1 MLNAWLTGKEEE
13 MYEFSPVSD
22 RIKAMHERIRNRVI
36 EIDDERARIV
46 TESYQSN
53 ETVPWMIRIPRATYD
68 VCAKKTLLVEDDDIF
83 VGNQASKFCAS
94 AVWPEWDGPGW
105 VLAEIERGG
114 LWTEGE
120 DGLFYRKN
128 ENVKLSVSKE
138 SLETFREIAPYWST
152 HRFGEIAKAYM
163 PEGYR
168 EFAETGAGSYN
179 AVQDIAGLAC
189 GHLVPGHK
197 RIIERGYGSLRKEAR
212 DWLDARK
219 GDLMGDDVDRS
230 MFYESVII
238 VCDAAEVM
246 ARRYAEACRDKAATV
261 EDGKR
266 AEELRRMAEGLDW
279 IATEPARNFWE
290 ACQMALLYHLLM
302 YAEAKEPALAFGR
315 FDQYTWPYL
324 KKDLDE
330 GALTL
335 NQAQELVDAFFLKS
349 TCFYNA
355 APPVVMNIAGA
366 NNTYQHTTIGG
377 VDPKT
382 GEDASNPVTYMVL
395 ESVGRLSLH
404 DPTVSLRINKNTP
417 EKLWECALATSR
429 LVGGLPLYQND
440 EVVIPGLQRELG
452 FSLEDARDY
461 GVIGCQE
468 FVGCG
473 TDFPAPNGITPPHAT
488 ILFGVVFDMAI
499 NNGVNPLNGKACP
512 VRTGYLADMK
522 SLDDVKRAVED
533 VARWVMRWN
542 ATCSNYTEYL
552 MMRRTSL
559 AALSLGIEGCMESGK
574 DCTQGGAKYNSYG
587 GTATGLATIADS
599 LTTIKYMVFDKK
611 LCTAAELYDAVMANW
626 EGHEDLRQRIL
637 AEVPH
642 YGNGDPYADA
652 EMQWVTDLYYRLCG
666 ECHSVRSKVFKAGLY
681 GASDH
686 VAQGKTTW
694 ATPDGRRT
702 GEPMADATSPAQGR
716 DLMGPTAVFNSTCC
730 FDHSRY
736 MDGLALNI
744 RIHPSSVSND
754 EGVKKLEAMTKAYFN
769 QGGMEVQYNIVS
781 AETMRKAQADPAAYR
796 DLVVRIAG
804 FSAYFVEMTPDLQND
819 IISRTENAF

>member
-1 MLNAWLTGKEEE
+1 
-13 MYEFSPVSD
+13 
-22 RIKAMHERIRNRVI
+22 
-36 EIDDERARIV
+36 
-46 TESYQSN
+46 
-53 ETVPWMIRIPRATYD
+53 
-68 VCAKKTLLVEDDDIF
+68 
-83 VGNQASKFCAS
+83 
-94 AVWPEWDGPGW
+94 
-105 VLAEIERGG
+105 
-114 LWTEGE
+114 
-120 DGLFYRKN
+120 
-128 ENVKLSVSKE
+128 
-138 SLETFREIAPYWST
+138 
-152 HRFGEIAKAYM
+152 
-163 PEGYR
+163 
-168 EFAETGAGSYN
+168 
-179 AVQDIAGLAC
+179 
-189 GHLVPGHK
+189 
-197 RIIERGYGSLRKEAR
+197 
-212 DWLDARK
+212 
-219 GDLMGDDVDRS
+219 
-230 MFYESVII
+230 
-238 VCDAAEVM
+238 
-246 ARRYAEACRDKAATV
+246 
-261 EDGKR
+261 
-266 AEELRRMAEGLDW
+266 MAEGLDW

-335 NQAQELVDAFFLKS
+335 DQAQELVDAFFLKS

-404 DPTVSLRINKNTP
+404 DPTISLRINKNTP

-642 YGNGDPYADA
+642 YGNGDPYADV

>member
-1 MLNAWLTGKEEE
+1 
-13 MYEFSPVSD
+13 MYEFSPVTE
-22 RIKAMHERIRNRVI
+22 RIAKMHERIRNRVI

-46 TESYQSN
+46 TESYQRN
-53 ETVPWMIRIPRATYD
+53 ETVPWMLRIPRATYD
-68 VCAKKTLLVEDDDIF
+68 VCANKTVLVEDDDIF
-83 VGNQASKFCAS
+83 VGNQAAKFCAS
-94 AVWPEWDGPGW
+94 NVWPEWDGPGW
-105 VLAEIERGG
+105 VLAEIDKGG
-114 LWTEGE
+114 LWTEGA
-120 DGLFYRKN
+120 DGLLYRKN
-128 ENVKLSVSKE
+128 DNVKLSISKRAID
-138 SLETFREIAPYWST
+138 TFREIAPYWKT
-152 HRFGEIAKAYM
+152 HRFGETALAWM

-179 AVQDIAGLAC
+179 VFQDIAGLAC
-189 GHLVPGHK
+189 GHLIPGHK
-197 RIIERGYGSLRKEAR
+197 KIIERGYGSLRQEAR
-212 DWLDARK
+212 AWLDDRK
-219 GDLMGDDVDRS
+219 GSLMGDDVDRCL
-230 MFYESVII
+230 FYEAAVI
-238 VCDAAEVM
+238 VCDAGEVM
-246 ARRYAEACRDKAATV
+246 AKRYAAACREKAAACCDD
-261 EDGKR
+261 ER
-266 AEELRRMAEGLDW
+266 ARELEAMAESLDW
-279 IATEPARNFWE
+279 ISTQPARTFWE
-290 ACQMALLYHLLM
+290 ACQMTLLYQLLL

-324 KKDLDE
+324 KRDLDE
-330 GALTL
+330 GRLTRA
-335 NQAQELVDAFFLKS
+335 QAQEMVDAFFLKS

-355 APPVVMNIAGA
+355 APPAVMNIAGA

-377 VDPKT
+377 VVPET
-382 GEDASNPVTYMVL
+382 GEDATNPVTYMVL

-404 DPTVSLRINKNTP
+404 DPTVSLRINENTP
-417 EKLWECALATSR
+417 DELWECALSTSR

-488 ILFGVVFDMAI
+488 ILFGVVLDMAI
-499 NNGVNPLNGKACP
+499 NDGVNPKNGKACP
-512 VRTGYLADMK
+512 IRTGRLSDMT
-522 SLDDVKRAVED
+522 SIEEVRAAVED
-533 VARWVMRWN
+533 VARWVMQWN

-611 LCTAAELYDAVMANW
+611 LCTASELYDAVMANW
-626 EGHEDLRQRIL
+626 EGCEDLRQRIL

-642 YGNGDPYADA
+642 YGNGDPYADV
-652 EMQWVTDLYYRLCG
+652 EMQWATDLYYRLCG
-666 ECHSVRSKVFKAGLY
+666 ECHSVRSKTYKAGLY

-686 VAQGKTTW
+686 VAQGKSTW
-694 ATPDGRRT
+694 ATPDGRRD

-716 DLMGPTAVFNSTCC
+716 DLNGPTAVFNSTCC
-730 FDHSRY
+730 FDHARY
-736 MDGLALNI
+736 MDGMALNI

-754 EGVKKLEAMTKAYFN
+754 EGIGKLKAMTRAYFD
-769 QGGMEVQYNIVS
+769 QGGMEVQYNFVS
-781 AETMRKAQADPAAYR
+781 AKTMRAAQEDPAAYR

>member
-1 MLNAWLTGKEEE
+1 
-13 MYEFSPVSD
+13 MYEFSPVSE
-22 RIKAMHERIRNRVI
+22 RIKAMHERIRARVI

-46 TESYQSN
+46 TESYQRN
-53 ETVPWMIRIPRATYD
+53 ENLPWMLRIPHATYD
-68 VCAKKTLLVEDDDIF
+68 VCANKTVLVEDDDIF
-83 VGNQASKFCAS
+83 VGNQASKWCAS
-94 AVWPEWDGPGW
+94 NVWPEWDGAGW
-105 VLAEIERGG
+105 VVAEVDRGG
-114 LWTEGE
+114 LWVEGE
-120 DGLFYRKN
+120 DGLLYRKN
-128 ENVKLSVSKE
+128 ENVKLSVSRE
-138 SLETFREIAPYWST
+138 ALDTFREIAPYWST
-152 HRFGEIAKAYM
+152 HRFGQIAKAWM
-163 PEGYR
+163 PDGYE
-168 EFAETGAGSYN
+168 EFAQTGAGSYN
-179 AVQDIAGLAC
+179 ARQDIAGLAC
-189 GHLVPGHK
+189 GHLIPGHK
-197 RIIERGYGSLRKEAR
+197 KILERGYASIRREAE
-212 DWLDARK
+212 DWLAAHK
-219 GDLMGDDVDRS
+219 GNLMGEDVDRCL
-230 MFYESVII
+230 FYEAAVIA
-238 VCDAAEVM
+238 CNAGEVM
-246 ARRYAEACRDKAATV
+246 TKRYADACREKAAQCDDQGRV
-261 EDGKR
+261 AELEAMAKR
-266 AEELRRMAEGLDW
+266 LEH
-279 IATEPARNFWE
+279 IASEPAETFWD
-290 ACQMALLYHLLM
+290 ACQMTLLYQLLL

-324 KKDLDE
+324 ERDLEAGRLDMQ
-330 GALTL
+330 A
-335 NQAQELVDAFFLKS
+335 AQELVDAFFLKS

-355 APPVVMNIAGA
+355 APPVVMNITGA

-377 VDPKT
+377 VVPAT
-382 GEDASNPVTYMVL
+382 GDDATNPVTYMVL

-417 EKLWECALATSR
+417 EKLWDCAVATSR

-440 EVVIPGLQRELG
+440 EEVIPGLQRELG

-499 NNGVNPLNGKACP
+499 NNGVNPKNGKGCP
-512 VRTGYLADMK
+512 VHTGYLPDMK
-522 SLDDVKRAVED
+522 SIEEVRQAVED

-611 LCTAAELYDAVMANW
+611 LCTATELYNAVMANW
-626 EGHEDLRQRIL
+626 EGYEELRQQIL

-642 YGNGDPYADA
+642 YGNNDPYADM
-652 EMQWVTDLYYRLCG
+652 EMQWATDMYYRLCQ
-666 ECHSVRSKVFKAGLY
+666 ECHSVRSKVYKAGLY

-686 VAQGKTTW
+686 VAQGKDTW
-694 ATPDGRRT
+694 ATPDGRKDGT
-702 GEPMADATSPAQGR
+702 PMADATSPSQGR
-716 DLMGPTAVFNSTCC
+716 DVNGPTAVFNSTCC

-736 MDGLALNI
+736 MDGMALNI
-744 RIHPSSVSND
+744 RVHPSSVSND
-754 EGVKKLEAMTKAYFN
+754 EGLDKLKAMTKAYFE

-781 AETMRKAQADPAAYR
+781 AETMRAAQEDPASYR